1 MPLLSIRLCIPSL
14 QDAEEFSPLS
24 HLVLDLLD
32 LETAKVSRDQRGDTA
47 TYLDI
52 LQAVEAGRHRMCYKY
67 STICQYKGED
77 MINQDGLRA
86 WKLMYKVLTMKA
98 LAVKNGK
105 VF

>member
-1 MPLLSIRLCIPSL
+1 M
-14 QDAEEFSPLS
+14 
-24 HLVLDLLD
+24 LDLLD
-32 LETAKVSRDQRGDTA
+32 LETAEVREGTRGDDTA
-47 TYLDI
+47 TYLDT

-67 STICQYKGED
+67 SSICQYKGVD
-77 MINQDGLRA
+77 MINHDGLRA

>member
-1 MPLLSIRLCIPSL
+1 MLSS
-14 QDAEEFSPLS
+14 QDPEKFSPLS

-32 LETAKVSRDQRGDTA
+32 LETAEVRGGRRGSSGEDTA
-47 TYLDI
+47 IYLDI

-105 VF
+105 IF

>member
-1 MPLLSIRLCIPSL
+1 MSPEDP
-14 QDAEEFSPLS
+14 EKFSPLS

-32 LETAKVSRDQRGDTA
+32 LETAEVRRGGSRDDTA
-47 TYLDI
+47 AYLDI

-67 STICQYKGED
+67 SNICQYKGED

-105 VF
+105 IF

>member
-1 MPLLSIRLCIPSL
+1 MSGLLSS
-14 QDAEEFSPLS
+14 QDPEKFSPLS

-32 LETAKVSRDQRGDTA
+32 LETAEVRGGRESSREDTA

-105 VF
+105 IF

>member
-1 MPLLSIRLCIPSL
+1 MSGLLSS
-14 QDAEEFSPLS
+14 QDPEKFSPLS

-32 LETAKVSRDQRGDTA
+32 LETAEVRGGRRDDTA

-67 STICQYKGED
+67 SSICQYKGED

-105 VF
+105 IF

>member
-1 MPLLSIRLCIPSL
+1 MLCCEDP
-14 QDAEEFSPLS
+14 EKFSPLS

-32 LETAKVSRDQRGDTA
+32 LETAEVRGGRRGSSSSRDDTA

-77 MINQDGLRA
+77 MINHDGLRA

-105 VF
+105 IF